1 MLQIDLKPSN
11 LNPATIEASLPNTG
25 ISKLSTSQIED
36 IRGLNSYNS
45 LNRAV
50 RIKNLAKI
58 VDENKMILNKLQKT
72 NSNYDTMAW
81 EK

>member
-1 MLQIDLKPSN
+1 MS
-11 LNPATIEASLPNTG
+11 
-25 ISKLSTSQIED
+25 ED
-36 IRGLNSYNS
+36 VRGLNSYNS

-72 NSNYDTMAW
+72 GSNYDTMAW
-81 EK
+81 EKQNKQTKTLSKRIRENGDRY

>member
-1 MLQIDLKPSN
+1 MLNIDLKPSN
-11 LNPATIEASLPNTG
+11 LNPQSIEASHPHTSSK
-25 ISKLSTSQIED
+25 ISNPVTED
-36 IRGLNSYNS
+36 VKGLNSYNS

-50 RIKNLAKI
+50 RIKGLAKI

-72 NSNYDTMAW
+72 TSNYDTMAW

>member
-11 LNPATIEASLPNTG
+11 LNPQSIEASFPKSG
-25 ISKLSTSQIED
+25 SQAVFHKQEEVK
-36 IRGLNSYNS
+36 GLNSYNS

-58 VDENKMILNKLQKT
+58 VDENKMILNKLQNT
-72 NSNYDTMAW
+72 TSNYDTMVW